1 MPGQKAPEETRRD
14 QILAAAYI
22 VAARRGINGLTVRAV
37 AGQAKLSHGLVLF
50 HFRRRDELVT
60 ALLERVLATT
70 FLLATSNDVREIP
83 DANGRFIAAIRQEM
97 DRLAEA
103 PRRVRL
109 FFEYWALGS
118 RHGRVRSK
126 VGTALS
132 EYRAAFRTL
141 AEEALQTDRARF
153 TGATPEGLAAVAVS
167 LITGCAVQAMIDPEG
182 FDIAEYRAAAQS
194 VMGRGRPRAKKRGQK
209 AAFAAIA

>member
-14 QILAAAYI
+14 QILAAANV

-60 ALLERVLATT
+60 ALLDRVLATT

-83 DANGRFIAAIRQEM
+83 DARGRFIAAIRQEM

-141 AEEALQTDRARF
+141 AEEASQTDGARF
-153 TGATPEGLAAVAVS
+153 TGATPDGLAAIAVS
-167 LITGCAVQAMIDPEG
+167 LIRSEEHT
-182 FDIAEYRAAAQS
+182 S
-194 VMGRGRPRAKKRGQK
+194 
-209 AAFAAIA
+209 

>member
-153 TGATPEGLAAVAVS
+153 TGATPGGLAAIAVS
-167 LITGCAVQAMIDPEG
+167 LITGCAVQAMIDPDG
-182 FDIAEYRAAAQS
+182 FDIAEYRAAAQN
-194 VMGRGRPRAKKRGQK
+194 VLGHARPAAARRGQK
-209 AAFAAIA
+209 VAVAAIA

>member
-14 QILAAAYI
+14 QLLAAAHA

-37 AGQAKLSHGLVLF
+37 AAQAKLSHGLVLF

-60 ALLERVLATT
+60 ALLDRVLANT
-70 FLLATSNDVREIP
+70 FLLTTSNDVRQIP
-83 DANGRFIAAIRQEM
+83 DAEGRFIAAIRQEM

-103 PRRVRL
+103 PRLVRL

-194 VMGRGRPRAKKRGQK
+194 VMGHERPRAARRGQK
-209 AAFAAIA
+209 AALAAIA

>member
-141 AEEALQTDRARF
+141 AEEALQTDRARS
-153 TGATPEGLAAVAVS
+153 TGATPDGLAAIAVS
-167 LITGCAVQAMIDPEG
+167 LITGCAVQAMIDPDG
-182 FDIAEYRAAAQS
+182 FDIAEYRAAAQN
-194 VMGRGRPRAKKRGQK
+194 VLGHARPAAARRGQK
-209 AAFAAIA
+209 VAVAAIA

>member
-14 QILAAAYI
+14 QLLAAAHA

-37 AGQAKLSHGLVLF
+37 AAQAKLSHGLVLF

-60 ALLERVLATT
+60 ALLDRVLANT
-70 FLLATSNDVREIP
+70 FLLTTSNDVRQIP
-83 DANGRFIAAIRQEM
+83 DAEGRFIAAIRQEM

-153 TGATPEGLAAVAVS
+153 TGATPDGLAAIAVS
-167 LITGCAVQAMIDPEG
+167 LITGCAVQAMIDPDG
-182 FDIAEYRAAAQS
+182 FDIAEYRAAAQN
-194 VMGRGRPRAKKRGQK
+194 VLGHARPAAARRGQK
-209 AAFAAIA
+209 VAVAAIA

>member
-126 VGTALS
+126 VGAALS

-141 AEEALQTDRARF
+141 AEEALETDRARF

>member
-153 TGATPEGLAAVAVS
+153 TGATPDGLAAIAVS
-167 LITGCAVQAMIDPEG
+167 LITGCAVQAMIDPDG
-182 FDIAEYRAAAQS
+182 FDIAEYRAAAQN
-194 VMGRGRPRAKKRGQK
+194 VLGHARPAAARRGQK
-209 AAFAAIA
+209 VAVAAIA

>member
-14 QILAAAYI
+14 QILTAANT

-50 HFRRRDELVT
+50 HFQRRDELVT
-60 ALLERVLATT
+60 ALLDRVLATT
-70 FLLATSNDVREIP
+70 FLLTTSNDVRQIP
-83 DANGRFIAAIRQEM
+83 DARGRFIAAIRQEM
-97 DRLAEA
+97 DRLAGA

-153 TGATPEGLAAVAVS
+153 SGATPEGLAAIAVS

-182 FDIAEYRAAAQS
+182 FDISEYRAAAQS
-194 VMGRGRPRAKKRGQK
+194 VMGHERPRVAKRGRKVAV
-209 AAFAAIA
+209 AAIA